1 MDNIVEVRF
10 FQCTCSKCKK
20 VVENKHGWADL
31 QENGWKWI
39 GKMLLCPECYAP
51 YENLDPQIGDTVR
64 CLVQRDSYRQ
74 VQYMET
80 YQVCERIENEPGAIY
95 VDLRDGWQARLDR
108 GEYEIV
114 K

>member
-1 MDNIVEVRF
+1 MAGLIYKRTDGNGLE
-10 FQCTCSKCKK
+10 KCYYVQSVMLHMKILIPK
-20 VVENKHGWADL
+20 
-31 QENGWKWI
+31 QEIPFVAWYK
-39 GKMLLCPECYAP
+39 E
-51 YENLDPQIGDTVR
+51 
-64 CLVQRDSYRQ
+64 SYRQ

>member
-10 FQCTCSKCKK
+10 FQCTCSKCKQ

-80 YQVCERIENEPGAIY
+80 YRTKEHLVIF
-95 VDLRDGWQARLDR
+95 RLLLAASMDSVIGR
-108 GEYEIV
+108 AS
-114 K
+114 KFLLD

>member
-1 MDNIVEVRF
+1 MAGLIYKRTD
-10 FQCTCSKCKK
+10 
-20 VVENKHGWADL
+20 G
-31 QENGWKWI
+31 NG
-39 GKMLLCPECYAP
+39 LLCPECYAP